1 MATCNLPLVLLIYRP
16 IACHLGRSKK
26 RDHQKGRLMGRMRCL
41 YIWVLLIAQ
50 KALFSILHRNIKQMI
65 CLQHKLF
72 RLKTSQMKAAATRLK
87 SHFLSQLRLKKKHF
101 MNIFLQLKQI
111 FIILCFS
118 CTQK

>member
-1 MATCNLPLVLLIYRP
+1 MQFATWAFNLQTYCMPLVSVKETRNN
-16 IACHLGRSKK
+16 
-26 RDHQKGRLMGRMRCL
+26 QKGRLMGRIRHL
-41 YIWVLLIAQ
+41 QIWVLLIAQ
-50 KALFSILHRNIKQMI
+50 KAPFGILHPNIKQMI

-72 RLKTSQMKAAATRLK
+72 RLKTSQMKAATTRLK
-87 SHFLSQLRLKKKHF
+87 SHFLSQLRFKKKHF